1 MTTEELL
8 IFAEQKGH
16 EVIYADLPET
26 KSLSFESSDCYIGL
40 DKSLYGIEE
49 KERLAHELGHC
60 EYAGF
65 YEIRSDYFSRQKIES
80 RARKWA
86 FLKVLPIADI
96 KKALRAGYCETWEL
110 AELFDVSPRFLCEA
124 LEYYRSAGA
133 LFDIV
138 FDELIA

>member
-8 IFAEQKGH
+8 LFAEQKGH
-16 EVIYADLPET
+16 EVIYANLPET

-40 DKSLYGIEE
+40 EKSLYGIEE
-49 KERLAHELGHC
+49 KECLAHELGHC

-65 YEIRSDYFSRQKIES
+65 YERKSDYYTRRKIEA
-80 RARKWA
+80 RARKWS
-86 FLKVLPIADI
+86 FLKVVPIADI

-138 FDELIA
+138 VDELSA